1 MEKPSGMRCARR
13 VGAGLGG
20 QEVREVGGA
29 ELVLLAAL
37 VRLTQRAACGA
48 KTFLQA
54 IRVKL

>member
-1 MEKPSGMRCARR
+1 MEKPSGMSCARR
-13 VGAGLGG
+13 AGAGRGG
-20 QEVREVGGA
+20 QEVREVGEA

-37 VRLTQRAACGA
+37 VRLTQRAAYGT